1 MKRAGK
7 KKGASLIIVL
17 MVLAVAIIFSSV
29 TLTTISRTTKL
40 NFKEK
45 KSEDVLFSAESGL
58 EYGIAWFNK
67 NKTSGTVVVPPIN
80 DCIFDVK
87 VEPDGNNYKIISKAT
102 LGELSKTVSIRINK
116 IETPATGGG
125 GITVGSPFGIIVPV
139 LNNVRLSTE
148 DNKINDIRNVLTYQ
162 EGNKIYNLFR
172 TYWPKEQVITNTGQ
186 YNGTIKVNYHK
197 VTSPS
202 IAIKIENT
210 NVQFESLTKKQLKQ
224 KNVSNNNTTIYT
236 VENGTGYKLING
248 IMYVDGDLK
257 ITSEYNQSIDQ
268 DLSKMGIKKI
278 IVKGIIN
285 IIASGNVSL
294 NNFNIEGKSFINNSQ
309 NSLNI
314 NSSYISCLEEINTY
328 SRSGLNITSS
338 TLQSKNIKINEG
350 NYINI
355 DNTSINTEDLNLQSN
370 STLSV
375 QNSLIKSTIMNI
387 NNKNEFK
394 LISSTINSENIIIS
408 TSTTIFMKSS
418 KIESKKISSKN
429 ANNINLQDYTEIIS
443 EDIDFVCNAINIIGD
458 TTNSSKGYTKIITN
472 NFNVNSGKN
481 TFYMQKAIVI
491 ADSSTI
497 SSNSMNINYSGF
509 LVKKLN
515 LNSADMTTLNQ
526 SSLISD
532 LVNFY
537 NTRVVNINNNG
548 LDKSEFDN
556 IINEINKYLSGSSIP
571 GTIKYE
577 IDKPS
582 LKYE

>member
-58 EYGIAWFNK
+58 EYGMAWFNK

-80 DCIFDVK
+80 DCVFDVR

-148 DNKINDIRNVLTYQ
+148 DNKINDIRNILTYQ

-172 TYWPKEQVITNTGQ
+172 TYWPKEQVKTNTGQ
-186 YNGTIKVNYHK
+186 YNGTIKINYHK
-197 VTSPS
+197 ITSPS

-210 NVQFESLTKKQLKQ
+210 NVQFESSTNKQLKQ
-224 KNVSNNNTTIYT
+224 KNISNDNITIYT

-294 NNFNIEGKSFINNSQ
+294 NNFNVEGKSFINNSQ

-328 SRSGLNITSS
+328 SRSGLNINSS

-355 DNTSINTEDLNLQSN
+355 NNTSINTEDLNLQSN

-375 QNSLIKSTIMNI
+375 QSSIIKSTII
-387 NNKNEFK
+387 NVNNQNEFK
-394 LISSTINSENIIIS
+394 LISSTVNSENIIIS
-408 TSTTIFMKSS
+408 TATTILMKSS

-443 EDIDFVCNAINIIGD
+443 EDIDLVCNAINIIGD
-458 TTNSSKGYTKIITN
+458 NSNSSKGYTKIIAN
-472 NFNVNSGKN
+472 NFNVNSGN
-481 TFYMQKAIVI
+481 NAFGMQKAIII

-509 LVKKLN
+509 LVKNLN

-577 IDKPS
+577 LDKPS

>member
-102 LGELSKTVSIRINK
+102 IGELSKTVSIRINK

-197 VTSPS
+197 VSLPS

-210 NVQFESLTKKQLKQ
+210 NVQFESSTNKQLKQ

-236 VENGTGYKLING
+236 VENGTGYKLMNG

-375 QNSLIKSTIMNI
+375 QNSLIKSTII
-387 NNKNEFK
+387 NVNNQNEFK
-394 LISSTINSENIIIS
+394 LISSTVNSENIIIS

-458 TTNSSKGYTKIITN
+458 TTNTNKGYTKIITN

-509 LVKKLN
+509 LVKNLN
-515 LNSADMTTLNQ
+515 LNAADMTTLNQ